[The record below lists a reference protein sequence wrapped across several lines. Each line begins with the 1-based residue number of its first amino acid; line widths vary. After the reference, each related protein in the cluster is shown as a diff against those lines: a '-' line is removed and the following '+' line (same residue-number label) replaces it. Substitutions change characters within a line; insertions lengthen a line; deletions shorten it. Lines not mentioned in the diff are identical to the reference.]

1 MATKPKKAINPDPNA
16 KPRKNTKLT
25 KELLTGIVA
34 TNPNL
39 TTRQIGRLTD
49 TTHGAVVVALQK
61 FGITRE
67 AVEEFKS
74 NRADI
79 FAGLQRRVLASFTDE
94 EIKNAS
100 VRDKTILMGTL
111 YDKERLERG
120 LSTQNT
126 AVLMANAVIES
137 DKE

>member
-1 MATKPKKAINPDPNA
+1 MATHPKKPQTINPDRQ
-16 KPRKNTKLT
+16 PRKGQKLT
-25 KELLTGIVA
+25 KELLTGIISS
-34 TNPNL
+34 NPNL

-49 TTHGAVVVALQK
+49 TSHGAVVIALQK

-126 AVLMANAVIES
+126 AVLMANAVIEA
-137 DKE
+137 DKD